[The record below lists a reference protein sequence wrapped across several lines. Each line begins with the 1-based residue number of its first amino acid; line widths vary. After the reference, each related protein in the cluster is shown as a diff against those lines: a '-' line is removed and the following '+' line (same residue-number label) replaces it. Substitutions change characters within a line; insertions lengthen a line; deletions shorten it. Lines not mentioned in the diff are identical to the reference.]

1 MAEDQRLARLD
12 KIFEVNSTKN
22 MEDKS
27 VNGSN
32 CRKSALLSR
41 MLLRH
46 KIALKNSK
54 PIKLIDLLQQYLGM
68 FKEVATLIFDIAI
81 YLTDVSSEEAS
92 LLVE

>member
-1 MAEDQRLARLD
+1 
-12 KIFEVNSTKN
+12 
-22 MEDKS
+22 
-27 VNGSN
+27 
-32 CRKSALLSR
+32 

-92 LLVE
+92 LLVD

>member
-1 MAEDQRLARLD
+1 
-12 KIFEVNSTKN
+12 
-22 MEDKS
+22 
-27 VNGSN
+27 
-32 CRKSALLSR
+32 

-46 KIALKNSK
+46 KIVLKNSK
-54 PIKLIDLLQQYLGM
+54 PIKLIGLLQQYLGM